1 MLGRHPDLTHRRRR
15 SRRPTAAGAPL
26 RLAVGS
32 ALACSAVASCATPVA
47 LDAPAPL
54 APACK
59 VLADQRP
66 DRVDG
71 QDRRPTTPASPA
83 TAAWG
88 DPPISLR
95 CGVPVPAAYTPG
107 VQLVTVNGV
116 DWLPEQLS
124 NGVRFTSLGRLANVE
139 VTVPAAYR
147 PEADALT
154 DLSPVIRSVIPRG

>member
-1 MLGRHPDLTHRRRR
+1 MT
-15 SRRPTAAGAPL
+15 AGAL
-26 RLAVGS
+26 LSG
-32 ALACSAVASCATPVA
+32 CATPVA
-47 LDAPAPL
+47 LDPPTPPAE
-54 APACK
+54 ACK
-59 VLADQRP
+59 VLADQLP

-71 QDRRPTTPASPA
+71 QERRPTTPASAA

-95 CGVPVPAAYTPG
+95 CGVPTPAAYTPG

-124 NGVRFTSLGRLANVE
+124 SGVRFTSHGRLANVE

-154 DLSPVIRSVIPRG
+154 DLSPVIRSVIPQG